1 MSKVTNPD
9 NNTMPT
15 PRLLLP
21 LILLGLLTLPATASA
36 TSETWDQATG
46 ALVVTTDAGDVDLGI
61 FGGWDKQPG
70 LRVCGSNAS
79 PTICPTHAN
88 VTSITITITTQKPN
102 FLIDLEN
109 DSLLNGT
116 SAAPTLLTVVGA
128 SRARFTYR
136 CSPAKTTQHRCTITA
151 LGSGLDTNNDSQPD
165 VVFTNTTL
173 SDLHITTGDGND
185 LVDLRRLTVPFA
197 HADLYETDTDM
208 NAGNDR
214 YYGTNKR
221 DSVNLGTGH
230 DTANLYAGNDS
241 ASGGLGTNTINAG
254 PGNDTLNGTK
264 NSTDR
269 FYGGTGNDILLMR
282 SGNDR
287 VYGGPG
293 NDVVD
298 HSTGALWVNLGTGN
312 DQVRHYQGPFTG
324 YGGPG
329 NDYFAINYK
338 GSTGRNAH
346 IDCGTGH
353 DDLYAAYPHRKNC
366 ENIYFPNTPIGN

>member
-1 MSKVTNPD
+1 MHHHLRPIQLL
-9 NNTMPT
+9 NTLAP
-15 PRLLLP
+15 LLL
-21 LILLGLLTLPATASA
+21 LCALTLPATATA
-36 TSETWDQATG
+36 ASETWNPATG
-46 ALVVTTDAGDVDLGI
+46 ALVVTTDASDTGI
-61 FGGWDKQPG
+61 GILAGWDKQPG
-70 LRVCGSNAS
+70 LTACGTNAS
-79 PTICPTHAN
+79 PTICPKHTG
-88 VTSITITITTQKPN
+88 VTSLTIIAAQPN
-102 FLIDLEN
+102 LKIGLD
-109 DSLLNGT
+109 DDALLNGT
-116 SAAPTLLTVVGA
+116 SATPTPLTINGA
-128 SRARFTYR
+128 SRAQFTYR
-136 CSPAKTTQHRCTITA
+136 CSPPKTTQHRCTIQA
-151 LGSGLDTNNDSQPD
+151 LGSGLDTNHDSQPD

-173 SDLHITTGDGND
+173 SVLKITTGDGND
-185 LVDLRRLTVPFA
+185 LVDLRRLTVP
-197 HADLYETDTDM
+197 LTGYLGYETDTDM

-221 DSVNLGTGH
+221 DILGLGSGH

-254 PGNDTLNGTK
+254 AGNDTLNGTK
-264 NSTDR
+264 NSTDT
-269 FYGGTGNDILLMR
+269 FYGGPGNDEMLLHD
-282 SGNDR
+282 GNDR
-287 VYGGPG
+287 AWGGSG

-338 GSTGRNAH
+338 GSTGRNAR

-366 ENIYFPNTPIGN
+366 ENIYFPNTPIGQ